1 MNYKI
6 KSLESANEFVE
17 IFLRLMAM
25 SDTTE
30 ALRNYYKA
38 NIKTITVLKDEYPE
52 LKKELDE
59 IITKKSEELS
69 ATKEKT
75 NGR

>member
-1 MNYKI
+1 M
-6 KSLESANEFVE
+6 
-17 IFLRLMAM
+17 RLMVM

-38 NIKTITVLKDEYPE
+38 NIKTITVLKEEYPD
-52 LKKELDE
+52 LKQDLDD
-59 IITKKSEELS
+59 IITNRSKELS
-69 ATKEKT
+69 AKEKT

>member
-1 MNYKI
+1 LLNYQI
-6 KSLESANEFVE
+6 KNLKSANEFVE
-17 IFLRLMAM
+17 IFLRLMVM

-38 NIKTITVLKDEYPE
+38 NIKTITVLKEEYPD
-52 LKKELDE
+52 LKQDLDD
-59 IITKKSEELS
+59 IITNRSKELS
-69 ATKEKT
+69 AKEKT